1 MLLRQHLSIYRVL
14 KITWRIDLII
24 LSLCTAA
31 YFVDSR
37 IMVTIH
43 ILPTLPALIGTATA
57 FFIGFNNNQA
67 YSRWWEA
74 RTIWGG
80 LVNDSRSWAR
90 GLMAYCGGH
99 QGSSG
104 EGAEKGGAPG
114 EGTIT
119 GERRAYARK
128 MILRHIGFLYALKT
142 ALRKDSD
149 NTFEKYLSAP
159 ETASVRR
166 FANIP
171 NAILDL
177 QAQDLEKLSRLQA
190 TDGFRFLA
198 LNDLLRGFCE
208 GMGKSERINNTVF
221 PTTYIYFTRLF
232 IWILVVLVTMTLSEN
247 IGPWSIFFGWV
258 IGFAFHASQ
267 INGMMLMN
275 PFEPIPSGVALN
287 SITRTI
293 EINMLQTLGEAG
305 IPAPEPTQRD
315 GEYVL

>member
-1 MLLRQHLSIYRVL
+1 MLLRQHLSVYRVL
-14 KITWRIDLII
+14 KITWRIDLVI

-31 YFVDSR
+31 YFFDTQ
-37 IMVTIH
+37 IMVTVH
-43 ILPTLPALIGTATA
+43 ILPALPTLMGAATA

-80 LVNDSRSWAR
+80 LVNDSRSWTR
-90 GLMAYCGGH
+90 GLTAYCGGH
-99 QGSSG
+99 QG
-104 EGAEKGGAPG
+104 APM
-114 EGTIT
+114 EDIAPGTIT

-128 MILRHIGFLYALKT
+128 MILRHIGFLYALKA
-142 ALRKDSD
+142 ALRKEPDDS
-149 NTFEKYLSAP
+149 FEKYLPTEDIA
-159 ETASVRR
+159 TVRR
-166 FANIP
+166 FSNIP

-198 LNDLLRGFCE
+198 LNEVLKGFCDN
-208 GMGKSERINNTVF
+208 MGRSERINNTVF

-232 IWILVVLVTMTLSEN
+232 IWILVILVTMTLSES

-267 INGMMLMN
+267 INGMSLMN
-275 PFEPIPSGVALN
+275 PFEPIPSGVPLN

-293 EINMLQTLGEAG
+293 EINLLQALGETD
-305 IPAPEPTQRD
+305 IPAPEPTQRE